1 MKEEQMTA
9 HIRGL
14 ANLRLTV
21 ERGSL
26 RSISRPF
33 FFQFLVIFLSFS
45 DFGKFF
51 VREIF
56 LTKNFRDKKNFKQ
69 KKGEA
74 EKNWSAGKI
83 QEIIFCIIKKIFI
96 RKIKGIQKKM
106 LKIFCKKKI

>member
-45 DFGKFF
+45 DFGNFF
-51 VREIF
+51 VREILEREIF

-74 EKNWSAGKI
+74 EKN
-83 QEIIFCIIKKIFI
+83 
-96 RKIKGIQKKM
+96 
-106 LKIFCKKKI
+106 